1 MNDKNGIALAYG
13 VNMLRLLLSM
23 RLISES
29 EYRSILQL
37 QAEHYDPQKSY
48 VFSFNSRYSR
58 WMYANS
64 CGILR
69 VAAEKA
75 VIQKRKISAERRT
88 AWEKQLPS

>member
-1 MNDKNGIALAYG
+1 MNDKNGASLAYG
-13 VNMLRLLLSM
+13 LNMLRLLLSM
-23 RLISES
+23 KLITEE
-29 EYRSILQL
+29 EYNNIVQL

-48 VFSFNSRYSR
+48 VFSFNSRHSR

-75 VIQKRKISAERRT
+75 VI
-88 AWEKQLPS
+88 

>member
-1 MNDKNGIALAYG
+1 MNGKNGASLAYG
-13 VNMLRLLLSM
+13 LNMLSLLLSM
-23 RLISES
+23 KLITEE
-29 EYRSILQL
+29 EYNNIVQL

-48 VFSFNSRYSR
+48 VFSFNSRHSR

-75 VIQKRKISAERRT
+75 VI
-88 AWEKQLPS
+88 

>member
-1 MNDKNGIALAYG
+1 MNDKNGASLAYG
-13 VNMLRLLLSM
+13 LNMLRLLLSM
-23 RLISES
+23 KLITEA
-29 EYRSILQL
+29 EYNNIVQL

-48 VFSFNSRYSR
+48 VFSFNSRHSR

-75 VIQKRKISAERRT
+75 VI
-88 AWEKQLPS
+88 

>member
-1 MNDKNGIALAYG
+1 MMKNLSGKDYAAFAYS

-23 RLISES
+23 RLITEA
-29 EYRSILQL
+29 EYNNIVQL

-48 VFSFNSRYSR
+48 VFSFNSRHSR

-75 VIQKRKISAERRT
+75 VI
-88 AWEKQLPS
+88 